1 MGLNGVAL
9 DSCSVSTGM
18 SQGAILRP
26 LLFIIF
32 YWWPSKDFCV
42 FSTRLNADDTSLTA
56 ASESN
61 LDSL

>member
-1 MGLNGVAL
+1 MGINGVAL
-9 DSCSVSTGM
+9 DSCSVSTDVPH
-18 SQGAILRP
+18 GAILRP

-42 FSTRLNADDTSLTA
+42 FCNRLNTDDTSLT